1 MCKHFTIHMYYNVL
15 MVLIQFSFCEY
26 NNVIYSS
33 ILCLH
38 IQRSCLIVPSLQF
51 SLFIMQTMDE
61 VTNVQKQRLKLQTHL
76 QSLSVQFKQNTVQTP
91 SSFPPIYI
99 RMTRGSRVVE
109 SSNVPLTASTTT
121 PGKYSA
127 QWEGSI
133 LSMVLTV
140 SRDVKSGRFESRDVR
155 YQLKIYSEGKA
166 SHKTLASCRFDV
178 TNLNLQSAD
187 CSPSAEKQQVQF
199 NVGKNATAAIS
210 DIVLEATFQYEL
222 LPDQPTFSLEES
234 TSITSPRSPSPSC
247 RLGIIYMCTLI
258 WSLFM

>member
-1 MCKHFTIHMYYNVL
+1 

-76 QSLSVQFKQNTVQTP
+76 ESLSVQFKQNTVQTP

-187 CSPSAEKQQVQF
+187 CSPSAEKQQLQF
-199 NVGKNATAAIS
+199 SVGKNATAAIS

-234 TSITSPRSPSPSC
+234 TSITSPCSPSPSC
-247 RLGIIYMCTLI
+247 RLGYNICALI